1 MTAAF
6 KIGNNEVIS
15 TEGDITANAV
25 NFADGT
31 SQSGYSL
38 PVLYSAYSSIG
49 PSPFQNPLSSNPLI
63 SNTTYGRSVDISG
76 NYIAV
81 GAPTEGNGG
90 VVFIFNVTTGHL
102 VSRINNP
109 TPGFGN
115 SGFGNLVSIS
125 GQYVLIGTQTLSGL
139 TNTGFVHVYNIF
151 TRTFKFLPNPSSA
164 SKTGDFYGSHSLALS
179 GKYALIG
186 VNGGSGTQYEN
197 TGGAVHVYDIERSV
211 VLRTI
216 TGSIIF
222 QEFGSSIS
230 VDKNI
235 VAIGA
240 PGDRF
245 NFTSDCGAVFV
256 YDILTGSL
264 IKKLT
269 PALRVGGD
277 VVGTSVAINGN
288 FVVAGA
294 PGNFGTVNKV
304 HVFDIT
310 GTSELYT
317 VSQSQT
323 NPLFF
328 GSVVAMFGN
337 YFAVGTP
344 EYDLSL
350 IDQGRIY
357 IYNLT
362 TGALL
367 NQFSIIVGA
376 GNYSNSGRSLAMSG
390 NYLVIGSAGSVA
402 VTVVKNTTLA
412 DIVHQLAAP

>member
-31 SQSGYSL
+31 SQLPYSL
-38 PVLYSAYSSIG
+38 PVLYLAYNTG
-49 PSPFQNPLSSNPLI
+49 PAGILSNPLT
-63 SNTTYGRSVDISG
+63 SNTTYGSSVDISG

-81 GAPTEGNGG
+81 GAPTAGNGG
-90 VVFIFNVTTGHL
+90 VVFIFNATTGHL

-109 TPGFGN
+109 NPGFGN

-125 GQYVLIGTQTLSGL
+125 GQHVLIGTQTISGL
-139 TNTGFVHVYNIF
+139 TNTGYVHVYNML
-151 TRTFKFLPNPSSA
+151 TGTFKFLPNPSSG
-164 SKTGDFYGSHSLALS
+164 SKTGDFYGSWSLALY

-186 VNGGSGTQYEN
+186 VNGFSGTQYESN
-197 TGGAVHVYDIERSV
+197 GGAVHVYDIERGT

-216 TGSIIF
+216 TGTGVSTA
-222 QEFGSSIS
+222 QRFGRS
-230 VDKNI
+230 VSLDKNI
-235 VAIGA
+235 AAIGA
-240 PGDRF
+240 PGDPF

-256 YDILTGSL
+256 HDILTGSL

-277 VVGTSVAINGN
+277 SVGISVAINGN

-294 PGNFGTVNKV
+294 PGLFGRVNKV

-310 GTSELYT
+310 GTSELFT

-344 EYDLSL
+344 EYDGAFTN
-350 IDQGRIY
+350 QGRIY

-362 TGALL
+362 TGVLL
-367 NQFSIIVGA
+367 NEFSIIVGA
-376 GNYSNSGRSLAMSG
+376 GNNSGSGRSLSMSG
-390 NYLVIGSAGSVA
+390 NYLVIGSAGSASVQ
-402 VTVVKNTTLA
+402 VVKDTTLA